1 MNFTFIYSFEF
12 LCTLCIIAVTLL
24 YNLFFIL
31 VHFNIEM
38 IDIHAVSG
46 NVSEAMN
53 KAWKIVF
60 VMILVLGAICALII
74 LIIKLCWGLF
84 LILLC

>member
-1 MNFTFIYSFEF
+1 
-12 LCTLCIIAVTLL
+12 
-24 YNLFFIL
+24 
-31 VHFNIEM
+31 M

-84 LILLC
+84 FNITMLNLVLFIIFIAMQCCYIWFKSLVT